1 MTRGSR
7 RITVLLALLA
17 VIAAGCGQKNGVHVA
32 SSGSSGT
39 GGGTAAA
46 SGEGAAAGAAT
57 GTDTGT
63 AGATDTGA
71 AAAAGG
77 TTSGGTTAGTTKSG
91 TKASTGTGGAAAAPA
106 TGGAAG
112 DTRGITDTEIRI
124 GIHAPVTGAAPFPAT
139 SFNDGK
145 AVYFNFLNDKGGI
158 NGRKVK
164 VFFQDDGYN
173 PSQAVA
179 VCKKMV
185 EQDKV
190 FLLIGGGGTD
200 QIVACSQYASSVGVP
215 YLAEGVTE
223 QGLDKLQS
231 YFALSMTYKAQGK
244 LLAQYMKN
252 VLKVT
257 KVGMIRGNTANF
269 DDAHAGF
276 LAAAQQAGLQVVKD
290 VVLDKNASSS
300 AALQAGGSICS
311 DRTNSPQAMYPLIA
325 PSIWV
330 QIVAG
335 ANAQACTPIWSGVGI
350 TEGLNIV
357 ATAVCGAAAN
367 TKAHFFSPTMGI
379 SDAGKFD
386 PDYVSAYQKQNG
398 KAGDDI
404 GLILWGASKIIGNM
418 LANAGK
424 GLSRQ
429 SFVSA
434 NLGKMV
440 HTGVYPDVN
449 YTGTRFGGSAVH
461 VLNLNCGAQ
470 RYDTEATFK
479 TSF

>member
-7 RITVLLALLA
+7 RVTVLLALLA

-39 GGGTAAA
+39 GAASAA

-63 AGATDTGA
+63 AGATETGTAAAAGAATSGATTAATTKAGTPAAAATGGTSTGTGTATGA
-71 AAAAGG
+71 AAGSAVGV
-77 TTSGGTTAGTTKSG
+77 S
-91 TKASTGTGGAAAAPA
+91 
-106 TGGAAG
+106 
-112 DTRGITDTEIRI
+112 DTEIRI

-145 AVYFNFLNDKGGI
+145 AVYFNFLNGKGGI
-158 NGRKVK
+158 NGRKVT
-164 VFFQDDGYN
+164 VFFEDDGYN

-190 FLLIGGGGTD
+190 FLLVGGGGTD
-200 QIVACSQYASSVGVP
+200 QIVACAQYAASVGVP

-231 YFALSMTYKAQGK
+231 YFAVSMTYRAQAK

-252 VLKVT
+252 VLKVN

-276 LAAAQQAGLQVVKD
+276 LVAAQQVGLQVVKD
-290 VVLDKNASSS
+290 IVLDKNASDA
-300 AALQAGGSICS
+300 AALQAGGQVCAGVN
-311 DRTNSPQAMYPLIA
+311 RPEVMYPLIA
-325 PSIWV
+325 PKIWAE
-330 QIVAG
+330 IVAG

-350 TEGLNIV
+350 
-357 ATAVCGAAAN
+357 
-367 TKAHFFSPTMGI
+367 
-379 SDAGKFD
+379 
-386 PDYVSAYQKQNG
+386 
-398 KAGDDI
+398 
-404 GLILWGASKIIGNM
+404 
-418 LANAGK
+418 
-424 GLSRQ
+424 
-429 SFVSA
+429 
-434 NLGKMV
+434 
-440 HTGVYPDVN
+440 
-449 YTGTRFGGSAVH
+449 
-461 VLNLNCGAQ
+461 
-470 RYDTEATFK
+470 
-479 TSF
+479 

>member
-1 MTRGSR
+1 VSD
-7 RITVLLALLA
+7 
-17 VIAAGCGQKNGVHVA
+17 N
-32 SSGSSGT
+32 
-39 GGGTAAA
+39 
-46 SGEGAAAGAAT
+46 
-57 GTDTGT
+57 
-63 AGATDTGA
+63 
-71 AAAAGG
+71 
-77 TTSGGTTAGTTKSG
+77 
-91 TKASTGTGGAAAAPA
+91 
-106 TGGAAG
+106 
-112 DTRGITDTEIRI
+112 EIRI

-145 AVYFNFLNDKGGI
+145 AVYFNFLNGKGGI
-158 NGRKVK
+158 NGRKVT
-164 VFFQDDGYN
+164 VFFEDDGYN

-190 FLLIGGGGTD
+190 FLLVGGGGTD
-200 QIVACSQYASSVGVP
+200 QIVACSQYAASVGVP

-223 QGLDKLQS
+223 QGLDKLAS
-231 YFALSMTYKAQGK
+231 YFALSMTYKAQAK

-252 VLKVT
+252 VLHAT

-276 LAAAQQAGLQVVKD
+276 LVAAQQAGLQVVKD
-290 VVLDKNASSS
+290 IVLDKNASDA
-300 AALQAGGSICS
+300 AALQAGGQVCAGVN
-311 DRTNSPQAMYPLIA
+311 RPEVMYPLIA
-325 PSIWV
+325 PKIWAE
-330 QIVAG
+330 IVAG

-379 SDAGKFD
+379 ADAGQFD
-386 PDYVSAYQKQNG
+386 PDYVAAYQKQNG

-404 GLILWGASKIIGNM
+404 GLILWGASKIIGTM
-418 LANAGK
+418 LGNAGK
-424 GLSRQ
+424 DLNRTT
-429 SFVSA
+429 FVNA
-434 NLGKMV
+434 NLGKLV

-449 YTGTRFGGSAVH
+449 YTGTRFGGTAVH
-461 VLNLNCGAQ
+461 VLKLNCGAQ

>member
-7 RITVLLALLA
+7 RVTVLLALLA

-39 GGGTAAA
+39 GAGTAA

-63 AGATDTGA
+63 AGATDTGT
-71 AAAAGG
+71 AAAAGAA
-77 TTSGGTTAGTTKSG
+77 TSGGTTAATTKSG
-91 TKASTGTGGAAAAPA
+91 TKASTATGGTSTAAGPA

-112 DTRGITDTEIRI
+112 STVGVSDTEIRI

-145 AVYFNFLNDKGGI
+145 AVYFNFLNGKGGI
-158 NGRKVK
+158 NGRKVT
-164 VFFQDDGYN
+164 VFFEDDGYN

-185 EQDKV
+185 EQNHV
-190 FLLIGGGGTD
+190 FLLVGGGGTD
-200 QIVACSQYASSVGVP
+200 QIVACSQYAASVGVP

-231 YFALSMTYKAQGK
+231 YFALSMTYKAQAK

-252 VLKVT
+252 VLHAT

-276 LAAAQQAGLQVVKD
+276 LVAAQQAGLQVVKD
-290 VVLDKNASSS
+290 IVLDKNASDA
-300 AALQAGGSICS
+300 AALQAGGQVCAGVN
-311 DRTNSPQAMYPLIA
+311 RPEVMYPLIA
-325 PSIWV
+325 PKIWAE
-330 QIVAG
+330 IVAG

-367 TKAHFFSPTMGI
+367 TKAHFFSPSMGI
-379 SDAGKFD
+379 ADAGKFD
-386 PDYVSAYQKQNG
+386 PDYVSAYQKQNN

-404 GLILWGASKIIGNM
+404 GLILWGASKIIGTM

-424 GLSRQ
+424 DLNRS

-434 NLGKMV
+434 NLGKLV

-449 YTGTRFGGSAVH
+449 YTNTRFGGTAVH
-461 VLNLNCGAQ
+461 VLKLNCGAQ

>member
-1 MTRGSR
+1 MASRG
-7 RITVLLALLA
+7 TA
-17 VIAAGCGQKNGVHVA
+17 NA
-32 SSGSSGT
+32 SSNAST
-39 GGGTAAA
+39 GGGVGAGEATGTETGAAT
-46 SGEGAAAGAAT
+46 GTETGTGAAAGATTGGATSGGATAT
-57 GTDTGT
+57 GGKVSTG
-63 AGATDTGA
+63 GGA
-71 AAAAGG
+71 ASTGGGAASGGTAAGG
-77 TTSGGTTAGTTKSG
+77 GGVSPGV
-91 TKASTGTGGAAAAPA
+91 
-106 TGGAAG
+106 
-112 DTRGITDTEIRI
+112 TDTEIRI

-145 AVYFNFLNDKGGI
+145 AVYFNYINDKGGI

-190 FLLIGGGGTD
+190 FLLVGGGGTD
-200 QIVACSQYASSVGVP
+200 QIVACSQYAASVGVP

-231 YFALSMTYKAQGK
+231 YFAVSMTYKAQVK

-276 LAAAQQAGLQVVKD
+276 LVAAQQAGLQVVKD
-290 VVLDKNASSS
+290 IVIDKNASSS

-335 ANAQACTPIWSGVGI
+335 ANAQACTPTWSGVGI
-350 TEGLNIV
+350 TEGLNVV

-379 SDAGKFD
+379 ADADKFD
-386 PDYVSAYQKQNG
+386 ADFQRAYRKQNG
-398 KAGDDI
+398 KDGDDI

-418 LANAGK
+418 LGNAGK
-424 GLSRQ
+424 ALNRQ
-429 SFVSA
+429 SFVSS
-434 NLGKMV
+434 NLGKLV

-449 YTGTRFGGSAVH
+449 YTNTRFGGTAVH

-479 TSF
+479 SS